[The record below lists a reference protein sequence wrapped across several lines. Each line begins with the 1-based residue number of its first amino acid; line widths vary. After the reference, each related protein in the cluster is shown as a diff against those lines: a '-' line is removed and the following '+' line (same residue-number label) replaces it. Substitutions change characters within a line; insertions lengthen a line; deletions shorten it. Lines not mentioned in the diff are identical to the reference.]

1 MITSELIAKNE
12 VLNTLTDEQKN
23 AILVLSENEEKNS
36 FGSKLGEIYRQL
48 DATIEKTTGIKR
60 DGDEKTYLYLERAA
74 KAVAAERNK
83 LTSENE
89 TLKKTI
95 QEGGSDSALKAENE
109 QYKKDFSDL
118 TNKFLKLQKDTETLK
133 ANHAKEL
140 KNFAVEN
147 SLNGAFSGFKFKN
160 TIPESVVILCK
171 YQVFDKIKNY
181 NTEFVKT
188 DSGDVLVFKDENG
201 VIMRNDE
208 NGLRPYTA
216 VELLK
221 KEFNNFGILDT
232 GAAGGVGSK
241 NTEQQYNGIGA
252 RTRVEAYDMISK
264 MLLQKGLTVGSD
276 EFNSQMSE
284 IWKANNVSALPEK

>member
-1 MITSELIAKNE
+1 MN
-12 VLNTLTDEQKN
+12 
-23 AILVLSENEEKNS
+23 
-36 FGSKLGEIYRQL
+36 
-48 DATIEKTTGIKR
+48 
-60 DGDEKTYLYLERAA
+60 
-74 KAVAAERNK
+74 
-83 LTSENE
+83 
-89 TLKKTI
+89 
-95 QEGGSDSALKAENE
+95 
-109 QYKKDFSDL
+109 
-118 TNKFLKLQKDTETLK
+118 
-133 ANHAKEL
+133 
-140 KNFAVEN
+140 
-147 SLNGAFSGFKFKN
+147 
-160 TIPESVVILCK
+160 LCK
-171 YQVFDKIKNY
+171 NQVFDKIKNY

>member
-83 LTSENE
+83 LTAENE

-160 TIPESVVILCK
+160 TIPESVVNLCK
-171 YQVFDKIKNY
+171 NQVFGKIKNY

-232 GAAGGVGSK
+232 GSNGGVGSK
-241 NTEQQYNGIGA
+241 NADQQYNGIGA